1 MINAWSL
8 AAEILEGT
16 FDETYPIIQKDK
28 SKESLESNE
37 GCEDTSDSQH
47 G

>member
-16 FDETYPIIQKDK
+16 LDENYPIIKENTCRKSSVTDEGFKD
-28 SKESLESNE
+28 
-37 GCEDTSDSQH
+37 DSDSK
-47 G
+47 

>member
-28 SKESLESNE
+28 GGESLQSSE
-37 GCEDTSDSQH
+37 GCKDTSDSQH

>member
-16 FDETYPIIQKDK
+16 FDETYPIIQKTK
-28 SKESLESNE
+28 SGESLESSE
-37 GCEDTSDSQH
+37 RCKDTSDSEH

>member
-16 FDETYPIIQKDK
+16 FDETYPIIKKDK
-28 SKESLESNE
+28 GGESLKPGE
-37 GCEDTSDSQH
+37 GCQDKSDNQH

>member
-28 SKESLESNE
+28 GGESLESSE
-37 GCEDTSDSQH
+37 GRKDESDTEH
-47 G
+47 R

>member
-16 FDETYPIIQKDK
+16 FDETYPVIKDK
-28 SKESLESNE
+28 SRESLESSE
-37 GCEDTSDSQH
+37 GCENKSDCQH
-47 G
+47 

>member
-16 FDETYPIIQKDK
+16 FDETYPIIKENTSRK
-28 SKESLESNE
+28 SSVTDE
-37 GCEDTSDSQH
+37 GCEDNSDSKH
-47 G
+47 